1 MSYSPLRLIAPLG
14 MSVLLASC
22 GAADPTETPTPPP
35 ITIIPPSI
43 TVAPIPPTTIN
54 TEGGN
59 VDANK
64 FTPGALP
71 VSTGNAEV
79 PVTHTPA
86 PTEAAIPM
94 TFVMPDGLIIAAPYY
109 NASSRTVGTLLLLPL
124 LGSSTE

>member
-14 MSVLLASC
+14 ISVLLASC
-22 GAADPTETPTPPP
+22 GAADLTETPTPPL

-71 VSTGNAEV
+71 VSTPNAEI
-79 PVTHTPA
+79 PFTHPPA
-86 PTEAAIPM
+86 PSEPAIPM
-94 TFVMPDGLIIAAPYY
+94 PCVMPDVVIIADAHYTAPI
-109 NASSRTVGTLLLLPL
+109 
-124 LGSSTE
+124 